1 MMIVERKRSPKE
13 WEQITMTSC
22 GRTVALMWIA
32 CTALGVTPAVA
43 KTITAASCSG
53 EDVQAAVDAAS
64 DGDTVAV
71 PAGTATWRTAE
82 ENRPAVVISPKG
94 REKQIT
100 LKGAGMGKT
109 IITDATGPKCF
120 QTVIKSSEQ
129 GIYSDVQEKAFRI
142 TGFTFRGAGGDA
154 LISLAGYT
162 RWRIDHCRFENS
174 GRSLWVAGFG
184 LIDHCIFDKR
194 DNGQSIFVSHR
205 GYAGK
210 QHGDGS
216 WSSPLELGTDRA
228 VYIEDCTFTYYAEK
242 PNAALDGCNGA
253 RIVFRHNT
261 LIDAHVASHGTESGG
276 RNRSIRSYEIY
287 ANRWHLGQQKERWTA
302 IFLRGGTGVI
312 FDNQVT
318 GRYGSFALA
327 TNYRSSAAYAPW
339 GKCDGSSRWD
349 GNEEPNGYPAIDQIG
364 RSTDS
369 GPGTRQE
376 LDPLREWN
384 NTLGG
389 KDADI
394 AVSGT
399 GAVHVHI
406 KELRDFLNDTP
417 RAGYVPYAYPH
428 PLAGEDTPMPVEP

>member
-1 MMIVERKRSPKE
+1 
-13 WEQITMTSC
+13 
-22 GRTVALMWIA
+22 MWIA
-32 CTALGVTPAVA
+32 CTALAATPATARTVA
-43 KTITAASCSG
+43 AASCSQG
-53 EDVQAAVDAAS
+53 DVQAAVAAAS

-71 PAGTATWRTAE
+71 PPGAATWRTGE
-82 ENRPAVVISPKG
+82 ENRPAVVISRRG

-109 IITDATGPKCF
+109 VITDATGPQCF

-142 TGFTFRGAGGDA
+142 TGFTFRGAGGDV

-162 RWRIDHCRFENS
+162 NWRIDHCCFENS
-174 GRSLWVAGFG
+174 GRSLWVSGFG
-184 LIDHCIFDKR
+184 LIDHCIFDKKH
-194 DNGQSIFVSHR
+194 NGQSIFVSHR
-205 GYAGK
+205 DFAGK
-210 QHGDGS
+210 QYGDGS
-216 WSSPLELGTDRA
+216 WSSPLKLGTDRA
-228 VYIEDCTFTYYAEK
+228 VYIEDCTFKYYAEK

-287 ANRWHLGQQKERWTA
+287 ANRWHLGQQKQRWTA

-312 FDNQVT
+312 FDNKVT
-318 GRYGSFALA
+318 GPYGSFVLA

-339 GKCDGSSRWD
+339 GKCDGSSQWD

-384 NTLGG
+384 NTLHG

-406 KELRDFLNDTP
+406 KAGRDFLNDTP
-417 RAGYVPYAYPH
+417 RPGYVPYAYPH
-428 PLAGEDTPMPVEP
+428 PSAREDTAMPGKRPK

>member
-1 MMIVERKRSPKE
+1 MN
-13 WEQITMTSC
+13 SC
-22 GRTVALMWIA
+22 GRTAALVWIA
-32 CTALGVTPAVA
+32 CAALGVTPAVA

-53 EDVQAAVDAAS
+53 EDVQAAVDAAA

-71 PAGTATWRTAE
+71 PPGTATWRTAE

-100 LKGAGMGKT
+100 LQGAGMGKT

-129 GIYSDVQEKAFRI
+129 GIYSDVQEKALRI

-162 RWRIDHCRFENS
+162 HWRIDHCRFENS

-184 LIDHCIFDKR
+184 LVDHCIFDKKH
-194 DNGQSIFVSHR
+194 NGQSIFVSHR
-205 GYAGK
+205 DFAGNE
-210 QHGDGS
+210 HGDGS

-261 LIDAHVASHGTESGG
+261 LIDAHIASHGTESGG

-287 ANRWHLGQQKERWTA
+287 ANRWRLGKEKERWTA

-312 FDNQVT
+312 FGNQVT
-318 GRYGSFALA
+318 GRYRSFVLA

-349 GNEEPNGYPAIDQIG
+349 GNQEPNGYPAIDQIG

-406 KELRDFLNDTP
+406 QQGRDFLNDTP
-417 RAGYVPYAYPH
+417 RPGYVPYTYPH
-428 PLAGEDTPMPVEP
+428 PSARQHTAMPVKPPK